1 MPTSAPNAREPRTT
15 QRVAHP
21 ELLAPAGGPAPFAAA
36 LAAGAD
42 AIYCGMGSFNAR
54 RKADNF
60 TDETFAEACR
70 AAHLAGTRVYV
81 TVNIVIKDEEMV
93 DALELVRRCA
103 RLGADAFIIQDWG
116 LFSQIRR
123 LMPELETHISTQANI
138 HDARGT
144 AWCRDAGADRV
155 TLSRELS
162 VDEIAR
168 IAAVGIELE
177 VFAHGAICFCY
188 SGVCL
193 LSSFARAGRS
203 ANRGMC
209 AQPCRLK
216 YGWMDK
222 ADAYPL
228 SLKDLSLAGHLRELR
243 RMGVACVKLEGR
255 MKRPEYVAVVT
266 GIYARAIKEDREPT
280 EEELEQLRAA
290 FSRQGFTQGY
300 YLDQQGP
307 DMFGVREETR
317 EPKELFAAARNTYQ
331 SGEAQR
337 VPVTFYAML
346 RPGEPA
352 RVGVEDPDDRVAT
365 VEGPVP
371 EAARTRP
378 LTAEAVTTQLSRT
391 GGTPYRCGQVR
402 ALVEENLSLP
412 LAALNALRR
421 EALEKLSVQRQEP
434 PRRRTGE
441 YHAGARYENRR
452 EEPVLTI
459 SVRRAEQL
467 TDELLRL
474 RPALVYVPLDEL
486 AAHLEK
492 AVGTEHT
499 SIGVSLPRVAW
510 DREYPGLRE
519 KLEQVRALGVKD
531 ALLGN
536 LGMFPI
542 ARELGFTLRGDFGLE
557 IYNAQA
563 LKEYKRLGL
572 QSATLSFELKLAQ
585 IRDLSKCLDTELIT
599 YGRLPLM
606 LMENC
611 IIKNRTGSCGCQNT
625 NILTDRKG
633 ARFPVVSAPGCR
645 NELLNSQKLFLAD
658 RAADYRR
665 IGLWAQRLL
674 FTTENPRECV
684 QVAQRYLEQGSW
696 TPNEYTRGLYYRDV
710 E

>member
-1 MPTSAPNAREPRTT
+1 M
-15 QRVAHP
+15 
-21 ELLAPAGGPAPFAAA
+21 
-36 LAAGAD
+36 
-42 AIYCGMGSFNAR
+42 
-54 RKADNF
+54 
-60 TDETFAEACR
+60 
-70 AAHLAGTRVYV
+70 
-81 TVNIVIKDEEMV
+81 
-93 DALELVRRCA
+93 
-103 RLGADAFIIQDWG
+103 
-116 LFSQIRR
+116 
-123 LMPELETHISTQANI
+123 
-138 HDARGT
+138 
-144 AWCRDAGADRV
+144 
-155 TLSRELS
+155 
-162 VDEIAR
+162 
-168 IAAVGIELE
+168 
-177 VFAHGAICFCY
+177 
-188 SGVCL
+188 
-193 LSSFARAGRS
+193 
-203 ANRGMC
+203 
-209 AQPCRLK
+209 
-216 YGWMDK
+216 
-222 ADAYPL
+222 
-228 SLKDLSLAGHLRELR
+228 
-243 RMGVACVKLEGR
+243 
-255 MKRPEYVAVVT
+255 
-266 GIYARAIKEDREPT
+266 
-280 EEELEQLRAA
+280 
-290 FSRQGFTQGY
+290 
-300 YLDQQGP
+300 
-307 DMFGVREETR
+307 
-317 EPKELFAAARNTYQ
+317 
-331 SGEAQR
+331 
-337 VPVTFYAML
+337 
-346 RPGEPA
+346 
-352 RVGVEDPDDRVAT
+352 
-365 VEGPVP
+365 
-371 EAARTRP
+371 
-378 LTAEAVTTQLSRT
+378 
-391 GGTPYRCGQVR
+391 
-402 ALVEENLSLP
+402 
-412 LAALNALRR
+412 
-421 EALEKLSVQRQEP
+421 
-434 PRRRTGE
+434 
-441 YHAGARYENRR
+441 
-452 EEPVLTI
+452 LTI

-492 AVGTEHT
+492 AAGTEHT

-611 IIKNRTGSCGCQNT
+611 IIRNRTGSCGCQNT